1 MQVGCVVSSLTFSNG
16 WSGVPRQG
24 AAWFFKKQNKAL
36 SKKAPSWVA
45 DGCAFRSMC
54 VYESVRY
61 TLEMTFE

>member
-1 MQVGCVVSSLTFSNG
+1 MD
-16 WSGVPRQG
+16 GVPRQG